1 MTVILLNGIIVNTPV
16 ALTDRIRVSVPD
28 LITVTRVT
36 YGPLAFDPIVSGSGG
51 TRLPQSG
58 DRAVVGTDD
67 AGGDPWLVS
76 WHRDDTALPPYFED
90 GGEGGGAFAF
100 FNG

>member
-1 MTVILLNGIIVNTPV
+1 LTVTLLSGVIVDTPV

-36 YGPLAFDPIVSGSGG
+36 YGPLAFDPIVSGDGG

-58 DRAVVGTDD
+58 DRAVVGVDD
-67 AGGDPWLVS
+67 ARGDTWLAN
-76 WHRDDTALPPYFED
+76 WHRDDTTLPPYSEE
-90 GGEGGGAFAF
+90 GGGGGAFAF